1 MGRGKSDVLQVAKY
15 PLDMS
20 GSELRGAFGGESNA
34 GALRGLIMAEVRDIR
49 GGSNR
54 DERTLRGFWYDY
66 VKPLLSRLGL
76 LHKLTSNNKP
86 VDWDAKLSKY
96 VAEQVR
102 LGSTSYKELA
112 LVDGSRQK
120 RVAKPADFGI
130 AHVTLAGDHFPW
142 VILFTEKDA
151 AWGAVESVAS
161 LYGVSAI
168 SGGGVPSAVCTAN
181 TIEAIL
187 DHKNSGDGPLVL
199 LSLTDYDP
207 AGYAIART
215 QHEQIKEVS
224 RGRPVEHVRLGLLPD
239 QLTPAERAAKAYT
252 PKEDGLA
259 AWYAETGGVDGEPL
273 GLELDAL
280 GLARIRA
287 MFAAGIEQQ
296 VNTAPLWD
304 DLRRAYVDLIAW
316 DLLLPQVAKQ
326 FDALRAAVWDGSLGQ
341 AIRDDTMPD
350 ELLQAAAAAGWDSI
364 NPKNTE
370 FGGRP
375 IFDHTNDVIG
385 AMVETGVVG

>member
-1 MGRGKSDVLQVAKY
+1 MAKY
-15 PLDMS
+15 PLRMS
-20 GSELRGAFGGESNA
+20 APELQAAFGGESNA
-34 GALRGLIMAEVRDIR
+34 GALRGLIMAEVCDIR
-49 GGSNR
+49 NGSGR

-102 LGSTSYKELA
+102 HGSTSYKELA
-112 LVDGSRQK
+112 LVDGSRQR
-120 RVAKPADFGI
+120 RVAQAVNVGI
-130 AHVTLAGDHFPW
+130 ADVTLAGDHFPW

-151 AWGAVESVAS
+151 AWGAVESVAR

-207 AGYAIART
+207 AGYAIARA
-215 QHEQIKEVS
+215 QCDQIKEVS
-224 RGRPVEHVRLGLLPD
+224 GGRAVDHVRLGLVPE
-239 QLTPAERAAKAYT
+239 QLTAAERAAKAYT

-259 AWYAETGGVDGEPL
+259 AWYAETGGVDGDML

-316 DLLLPQVAKQ
+316 GLLLPQVAKQ
-326 FDALRAAVWDGSLGQ
+326 LDALRAVVWDGSLGQ
-341 AIRDDTMPD
+341 AIRNEVMPGD
-350 ELLQAAAAAGWDSI
+350 LFRAAAAAGWDSI
-364 NPKNTE
+364 NPTNAT

-375 IFDHTNDVIG
+375 LFDHTNDIAA
-385 AMVETGVVG
+385 AMVETGVGWWRGPDRV